1 MNLASSTIT
10 CDWRRPLKPALN
22 KSTVVIRPCSIA
34 AVITKT
40 TPKVAIT
47 MNISSAMSQTAFVA
61 AKLKLSLSFLG
72 FDWFFAGILGN
83 IVTTNLNP
91 TIFLFYS
98 PYIAAVVVV
107 AFVVA
112 FLATTVIVPV
122 MYV

>member
-1 MNLASSTIT
+1 
-10 CDWRRPLKPALN
+10 
-22 KSTVVIRPCSIA
+22 
-34 AVITKT
+34 
-40 TPKVAIT
+40 
-47 MNISSAMSQTAFVA
+47 MSQTAFVS